1 MKTYKILSS
10 TIVSQEQVDD
20 VLVAAFE
27 GGITYWC
34 AEIRESKPPS
44 EQSTYYSN
52 TLTRDG
58 ELELYVIDERKWY
71 KLTLDKL
78 LEAFGDM
85 EFDFDDYDA
94 GNADAAIQIAVF
106 GEVVYG

>member
-20 VLVAAFE
+20 VLVTAFE
-27 GGITYWC
+27 GGISYWC
-34 AEIRESKPPS
+34 SEIRESKPPS
-44 EQSTYYSN
+44 DPTTYHSD
-52 TLTRDG
+52 TLTRGG

-71 KLTLDKL
+71 KLTLDRL

-94 GNADAAIQIAVF
+94 GNADAAVQVAVF